1 MADKLISYIANKSE
15 ESAAYSLYR
24 FLKANEPCFANC
36 DERAYFEGDLAN
48 FTEFQKYFLYEHPRS
63 IKVEGFGPKKINS
76 LKTIFTRIKERTPVV
91 APNFFPE
98 YYYSYA
104 LSRYS
109 SLADRNFER
118 IIFEMFNVKIFLKI
132 FTSGTNYLESEVAL
146 LHSKVKEPDFAP
158 NSSWFLHDFSI
169 PDQNRISKIYDDMKV
184 VRLRNEIMEVW
195 KVANAK
201 SIKAMKT
208 EYFESAFEQ
217 TLKFADFVEFYG
229 SNRHDRSC
237 GYCQINE
244 TTIKKLSENNLINT
258 KRFYSRGKTM
268 EVDKRDPQKPYT
280 ADNLVL
286 SCYWCNNAKTDEFTY
301 DEYKA
306 IGSQVSAIW
315 QNRLMRKSG

>member
-1 MADKLISYIANKSE
+1 MVDKLISYIANKTE
-15 ESAAYSLYR
+15 ESAAYSLFR
-24 FLKANEPCFANC
+24 FLKANEPCFADC
-36 DERAYFEGDLAN
+36 DECDYFEGDLSN
-48 FTEFQKYFLYEHPRS
+48 FTEFQKYFLIEHPKF
-63 IKVEGFGPKKINS
+63 IKVDGFGLKKVNS
-76 LKTIFTRIKERTPVV
+76 LKTIFARIKERTPVV
-91 APNFFPE
+91 VPNFFPE

-104 LSRYS
+104 LSRYL

-118 IIFEMFNVKIFLKI
+118 IIFETFNVKIFLKI
-132 FTSGTNYLESEVAL
+132 FTSGTNYLESEIAL

-229 SNRHDRSC
+229 SNRLDRSC

-244 TTIKKLSENNLINT
+244 TTIMKLSENNLINT
-258 KRFYSRGKTM
+258 NTHA
-268 EVDKRDPQKPYT
+268 Q
-280 ADNLVL
+280 L
-286 SCYWCNNAKTDEFTY
+286 
-301 DEYKA
+301 
-306 IGSQVSAIW
+306 
-315 QNRLMRKSG
+315 

>member
-1 MADKLISYIANKSE
+1 
-15 ESAAYSLYR
+15 
-24 FLKANEPCFANC
+24 
-36 DERAYFEGDLAN
+36 
-48 FTEFQKYFLYEHPRS
+48 
-63 IKVEGFGPKKINS
+63 
-76 LKTIFTRIKERTPVV
+76 
-91 APNFFPE
+91 
-98 YYYSYA
+98 
-104 LSRYS
+104 
-109 SLADRNFER
+109 
-118 IIFEMFNVKIFLKI
+118 
-132 FTSGTNYLESEVAL
+132 
-146 LHSKVKEPDFAP
+146 
-158 NSSWFLHDFSI
+158 
-169 PDQNRISKIYDDMKV
+169 MKV

-208 EYFESAFEQ
+208 EYIESAFEQ